1 MEHTVLCSIRDWESV
16 VVLVLLLSLTK
27 CVTVVSFFST
37 PQFSIIKWV
46 HLNWVIFNTPD
57 GITLF
62 ALCI

>member
-16 VVLVLLLSLTK
+16 VALILLLLLMK
-27 CVTVVSFFST
+27 RVTVVSFFST

-46 HLNWVIFNTPD
+46 HLNWVIFKTPD
-57 GITLF
+57 GITLL